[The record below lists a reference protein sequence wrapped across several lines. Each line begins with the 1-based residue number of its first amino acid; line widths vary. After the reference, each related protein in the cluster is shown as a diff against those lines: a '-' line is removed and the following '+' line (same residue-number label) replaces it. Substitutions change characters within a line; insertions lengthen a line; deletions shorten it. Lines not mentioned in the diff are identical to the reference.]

1 MILYISYPTIINTK
15 HQKLDNLKIILYNL
29 STVDTDGT
37 FLYKKYVYVLLALK
51 VIEMELSHEERWYRV
66 LMPFYSWAFI
76 FLRRIYETS

>member
-1 MILYISYPTIINTK
+1 MILYNSYPTIINTK
-15 HQKLDNLKIILYNL
+15 HPKLDNLKIILYNL
-29 STVDTDGT
+29 NTVDTDGA

-66 LMPFYSWAFI
+66 MMPFYSWAFI

>member
-15 HQKLDNLKIILYNL
+15 HQKLDNLKKIIYNL
-29 STVDTDGT
+29 NTVNTDGN
-37 FLYKKYVYVLLALK
+37 FLYEKYVYVLLALK

-66 LMPFYSWAFI
+66 MMPFCSWAFI

>member
-15 HQKLDNLKIILYNL
+15 HQKLDNLKIIIYNL
-29 STVDTDGT
+29 NTVNTDGN
-37 FLYKKYVYVLLALK
+37 FLYEKYVYVLLALK

-66 LMPFYSWAFI
+66 MMPFYSWAFI